1 MDRTSVLPEVLKRR
15 PNKLEENLLG
25 RVVDCYSQ
33 AWWGSQE
40 TSAPAGAEEGTRG
53 AEEGTRDAEE
63 GTRGAEKGR
72 GALKKGRGT
81 LKRDEGGGRAIPIA
95 IGTRP
100 PKLRYWLRD

>member
-63 GTRGAEKGR
+63 GTRVVVE
-72 GALKKGRGT
+72 
-81 LKRDEGGGRAIPIA
+81 
-95 IGTRP
+95 
-100 PKLRYWLRD
+100 RYR

>member
-40 TSAPAGAEEGTRG
+40 TSAPAGAEEGTR
-53 AEEGTRDAEE
+53 D
-63 GTRGAEKGR
+63 AEKGR
-72 GALKKGRGT
+72 GTLKKGRGA

-100 PKLRYWLRD
+100 PKLRYWVSH

>member
-40 TSAPAGAEEGTRG
+40 TSAPAGAEEG
-53 AEEGTRDAEE
+53 ARD
-63 GTRGAEKGR
+63 AEKGR
-72 GALKKGRGT
+72 GWWSSDTDSFRYET
-81 LKRDEGGGRAIPIA
+81 
-95 IGTRP
+95 T
-100 PKLRYWLRD
+100 KLREWVRH

>member
-40 TSAPAGAEEGTRG
+40 TSAPAGAEEG
-53 AEEGTRDAEE
+53 ARD
-63 GTRGAEKGR
+63 AEKGR

-81 LKRDEGGGRAIPIA
+81 LKRGEGGGRAIPIA

-100 PKLRYWLRD
+100 PN

>member
-40 TSAPAGAEEGTRG
+40 TSAPAGAE
-53 AEEGTRDAEE
+53 
-63 GTRGAEKGR
+63 KGR

-81 LKRDEGGGRAIPIA
+81 LKRDEGR
-95 IGTRP
+95 
-100 PKLRYWLRD
+100 

>member
-40 TSAPAGAEEGTRG
+40 TSAPAGAEEGTRD

-63 GTRGAEKGR
+63 GTRGAE
-72 GALKKGRGT
+72 
-81 LKRDEGGGRAIPIA
+81 E
-95 IGTRP
+95 GTRDAEEGERDAE
-100 PKLRYWLRD
+100 KGTRVVVERYR